1 MSLAR
6 LFKMSFGNIYILGRL
21 VNLIVYVTTMTF
33 AIRKIKKGKILLSV
47 IGLLPTVMFLSSTIS
62 YDPFVLSFISLGM
75 AYLLNAVMDEEKITV
90 KDFIRGCLFLG
101 IGCTA
106 KAIYAPLFLVGLMI
120 PADRFKDKK
129 RV

>member
-62 YDPFVLSFISLGM
+62 YDPFVLSFISSLYSLPFKENDAFETLF
-75 AYLLNAVMDEEKITV
+75 AYLPIGAPKP
-90 KDFIRGCLFLG
+90 G
-101 IGCTA
+101 IFTS
-106 KAIYAPLFLVGLMI
+106 
-120 PADRFKDKK
+120 
-129 RV
+129 

>member
-75 AYLLNAVMDEEKITV
+75 AYLLNAVMDEEKSRLRILYWDV
-90 KDFIRGCLFLG
+90 FS
-101 IGCTA
+101 
-106 KAIYAPLFLVGLMI
+106 
-120 PADRFKDKK
+120 
-129 RV
+129 